1 MKQVLKIAVTHRK
14 FNPHTA
20 CWETKSRWKKSA
32 SQEQNQQAVPV
43 GFIIHSCNATAQT
56 NHAGRYLLCS
66 FRSQA
71 SILKKAFSSSLPLCL
86 RHAVCSVL
94 PTLSQ
99 DPLVKSLVCA
109 STFQACAAARDAA
122 GLKRS
127 ETRVQHLEQE
137 LITKLYQLSSS
148 RNGCIICCSLGFTT
162 GKLMCLNLKKVSLLF
177 VQHVDFVM
185 SIKMIQ
191 FCQEPQSAP
200 KHTKPMFLVQFLERH
215 GLRYWLLTDAT

>member
-1 MKQVLKIAVTHRK
+1 MQCTT
-14 FNPHTA
+14 NTA
-20 CWETKSRWKKSA
+20 
-32 SQEQNQQAVPV
+32 
-43 GFIIHSCNATAQT
+43 
-56 NHAGRYLLCS
+56 
-66 FRSQA
+66 
-71 SILKKAFSSSLPLCL
+71 
-86 RHAVCSVL
+86 
-94 PTLSQ
+94 LSQ

-137 LITKLYQLSSS
+137 LITQLYQLSSS

-215 GLRYWLLTDAT
+215 GLRY